1 MRRRF
6 PEMILPVPPFAKGG
20 LGGISFLN
28 PWSFFQGEKAI
39 DGRILL
45 THRRIFIIPNRR
57 GLGLLLLLFIQLI
70 ASINYNNSLGFILSF
85 LVGSIATLGTLYG
98 FRNLSGLRLRV
109 GRPNPV
115 FAGDS
120 TSFMLTIDNP
130 TQTLRISIQASL
142 RDGPQQELNLLPGDS
157 VPVNLA
163 FQARR
168 RGWMVLPTLVLSS
181 EFPLGIFHAWSPVR
195 FEQRVLVYPTP
206 AQGQIPFP
214 SSPGGEGG
222 QRRAT
227 DDDFHGFQS
236 YQPGDPLRRI
246 HWKGVAKGQGVH
258 VKEYRGVETTHLYLD
273 WLQTPGFDAEARLSR
288 LCRWVLDAEKM
299 GAIYGLRLPGT
310 DIKPSSGQT
319 QLRLC
324 LESLALFGIT
334 G

>member
-1 MRRRF
+1 MAKPKLYESLNLRRF
-6 PEMILPVPPFAKGG
+6 I
-20 LGGISFLN
+20 
-28 PWSFFQGEKAI
+28 QGEKAT
-39 DGRILL
+39 DGRIIL

-57 GLGLLLLLFIQLI
+57 GWGLFLLLCIQLI
-70 ASINYNNSLGFILSF
+70 ASINYNNSLGFILTF

-98 FRNLSGLRLRV
+98 FRNLSGLSLRV
-109 GRPNPV
+109 GHPKPV
-115 FAGDS
+115 FACDS
-120 TSFMLTIDNP
+120 ANIMLTIDNP
-130 TQTLRISIQASL
+130 TQTHRITIYAGF
-142 RDGPQQELNLLPGDS
+142 RDGQQQELNLSPDDS
-157 VPVNLA
+157 APVILA
-163 FQARR
+163 FQAKQ
-168 RGWMVLPTLVLSS
+168 RGWMALPTVVLSS

-195 FEQRVLVYPTP
+195 FEQRVLVYPRP
-206 AQGQIPFP
+206 AQDQIPFP
-214 SSPGGEGG
+214 STPGGGEGG
-222 QRRAT
+222 MKRAT

-236 YQPGDPLRRI
+236 YQQGDPLRRI

-258 VKEYRGVETTHLYLD
+258 VKEYRGEETTHLYLD

-310 DIKPSSGQT
+310 DIKPSSGQA